1 MGMFENPEGD
11 IFKYE
16 YARPIDLARVCP
28 PPGGPSDLSRLLHC
42 MNNEILI
49 NKSRTLV
56 DAHLFVLVKCLKL
69 IQMQERFNQEEHYIA
84 KLLEKNVYSLEILS
98 SSDANAAFTLRH
110 VGDSVKVSLTPVG
123 SELDNNY
130 VREVYLNNQKYD
142 VEWVDPNLIKNLTP
156 SQRTIS
162 RQAVISMTQIVS
174 VETEV
179 DGPKKGEVKLDGE
192 VTLDDETVFRNPQ
205 SGSDVDQFLRLRGV
219 LRLIQF
225 PKIISSLP
233 GKHGDGRHFDIDVCD
248 PRLDL
253 LLDKEETEEL
263 LDV

>member
-1 MGMFENPEGD
+1 M
-11 IFKYE
+11 
-16 YARPIDLARVCP
+16 
-28 PPGGPSDLSRLLHC
+28 
-42 MNNEILI
+42 
-49 NKSRTLV
+49 
-56 DAHLFVLVKCLKL
+56 
-69 IQMQERFNQEEHYIA
+69 
-84 KLLEKNVYSLEILS
+84 
-98 SSDANAAFTLRH
+98 
-110 VGDSVKVSLTPVG
+110 G

-130 VREVYLNNQKYD
+130 VREVFLNNQKYD
-142 VEWVDPNLIKNLTP
+142 VEWVDPNLIKNLTK
-156 SQRTIS
+156 TLKM
-162 RQAVISMTQIVS
+162 RQTVISMTQIVS

-192 VTLDDETVFRNPQ
+192 VTLDDKTVFRNPQ

-253 LLDKEETEEL
+253 LLGTFKKCVVICTFSHISSYSPRQIKKRRKNCWMFNQSMQGNSTDRCSKIKIAWQLPYSTVL
-263 LDV
+263 